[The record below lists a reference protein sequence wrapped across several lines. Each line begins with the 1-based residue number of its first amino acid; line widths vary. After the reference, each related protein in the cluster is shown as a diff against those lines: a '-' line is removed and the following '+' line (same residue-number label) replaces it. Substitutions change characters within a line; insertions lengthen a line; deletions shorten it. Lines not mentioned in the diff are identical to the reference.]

1 MKLNSNIFLLLSF
14 VTMSTLLLANKKQGP
29 LLSFVLLFFI
39 NTVLFVLSL
48 ADMNI
53 FWGASYPN
61 LNESSKLLLTALSGF
76 NFFTLFF
83 YFKKINDLL
92 VKNIL
97 TYIIIY
103 LGSFY
108 LLTSNNLFSYTLL
121 FQFISMMLFFPFM
134 NNNESKE
141 TKNILNIYILKIFVF
156 CLMILALGFFVG
168 STNGVNFNSFEVVN
182 ESLYV
187 LCVCFFI
194 LILFFTLGCFPFHT
208 WVPILNENI
217 NENNLFSYFVIEKN
231 ILTWSLMLILQVL
244 LPKLNG
250 YYGDIIIDCVKF
262 FAITTTFYGVLLA
275 CHQTNLKLIISFF
288 SVGNAG
294 FILLYA
300 VTPTTPEMNTQFL
313 LYLLFYS
320 LVLTLI
326 IHLINLNKNEI
337 KDLKDLNYLFQRK
350 PKFATALFTS
360 LFLFFSSII
369 PSGLILNFKFFMT
382 AYSEKLYFELILIA
396 CVNLC
401 GGAFLISK
409 VLVIFKRLA
418 RFKKKVILIK

>member
-1 MKLNSNIFLLLSF
+1 MA
-14 VTMSTLLLANKKQGP
+14 TLFLANKKKGP
-29 LLSFVLLFFI
+29 FLSFFSLFFI
-39 NTVLFVLSL
+39 NLILLVLNLV
-48 ADMNI
+48 DKNI
-53 FWGASYPN
+53 FWGAEYLN
-61 LNESSKLLLTALSGF
+61 LNDSSRLILSSLSAF
-76 NFFTLFF
+76 NFFILFF
-83 YFKKINDLL
+83 YFKKISYLL
-92 VKNIL
+92 TKNIL
-97 TYIIIY
+97 TYLIIY

-108 LLTSNNLFSYTLL
+108 LLTTNNLFSYTIL
-121 FQFISMMLFFPFM
+121 FQFISIMMFFPFI

-156 CLMILALGFFVG
+156 CLLILGLGFFVG
-168 STNGVNFNSFEVVN
+168 STNGVNISSFVVFN

-194 LILFFTLGCFPFHT
+194 LILCFTLGCFPFHT
-208 WVPILNENI
+208 WIPILNENN
-217 NENNLFSYFVIEKN
+217 NENNLFSYFLVEKN
-231 ILTWSLMLILQVL
+231 ILTWSLMLVLQVL
-244 LPKLNG
+244 LPKLSG

-262 FAITTTFYGVLLA
+262 FAIITTFYGVLVA
-275 CHQTNLKLIISFF
+275 CHQTNLKLILSFF

-300 VTPTTPEMNTQFL
+300 VTPALPEMNEQFL

-320 LVLTLI
+320 LILTLN

-337 KDLKDLNYLFQRK
+337 NDLKDLSFLFQKR
-350 PKFATALFTS
+350 PKFAAVLFTS

-369 PSGLILNFKFFMT
+369 TSGMILNFKFFMT
-382 AYSEKLYFELILIA
+382 AYSEKLYFELILIV

-409 VLVIFKRLA
+409 ILVIFKRFA
-418 RFKKKVILIK
+418 KFKKKVILVK